1 MICLEQHAGTVYKTK
16 HLFYFVFFGLFRN
29 RSVCFG
35 CFDIDPKHRNDRNKP
50 KKYFIGF
57 AKQTE
62 KQPKQV
68 EFRFVSIRTENLFC
82 LFRGH
87 PTIMTI

>member
-1 MICLEQHAGTVYKTK
+1 MDSK
-16 HLFYFVFFGLFRN
+16 H
-29 RSVCFG
+29 
-35 CFDIDPKHRNDRNKP
+35 RNKP
-50 KKYFIGF
+50 KKLFIGF

-68 EFRFVSIRTENLFC
+68 EFRFVLVQTEILFC

-87 PTIMTI
+87 PRLESLSILGQLQ